1 MKCGNLVRSIQTL
14 SRGEKGFTYLE
25 LLASVAL
32 FVTFTIFLL
41 NAFNL
46 GHLAIADLD
55 TVNLAHYLA
64 GNKMEQTRSLS
75 YGSIISEGRT
85 AVSGFPEYESQV
97 DVSFP
102 QTPNTN
108 LKKVIVTIFY
118 NKGGS
123 SNSVWLKTYIVN
135 NA

>member
-1 MKCGNLVRSIQTL
+1 VRCGYLVCSIQTRRL
-14 SRGEKGFTYLE
+14 TRAGFTYLE

-32 FVTFTIFLL
+32 FVTFTVFLL

-46 GHLAIADLD
+46 GHIAIADLD

-64 GNKMEQTRSLS
+64 GNKLEQVRSLS
-75 YGSIISEGRT
+75 YSGIVSEGRA
-85 AVSGFPEYESQV
+85 AVDGFPGYESQV

-102 QTPNTN
+102 LTPNTN

-123 SNSVWLKTYIVN
+123 VNNVWFKTYIVN
-135 NA
+135 NS

>member
-1 MKCGNLVRSIQTL
+1 MRCGRLVRSVQTL
-14 SRGEKGFTYLE
+14 RRSKAGFTYLE

-32 FVTFTIFLL
+32 FVTFTVFLL

-46 GHLAIADLD
+46 GHIAIADLD

-64 GNKMEQTRSLS
+64 GNKLEEIRSLS
-75 YGSIISEGRT
+75 YASIVSEART
-85 AVSGFPEYESQV
+85 AVTGFPGYESQV

-118 NKGGS
+118 DKGGS
-123 SNSVWLKTYIVN
+123 VNNVWFKTYIVN
-135 NA
+135 NS